1 MISVTIATAF
11 PLLREGLLRT
21 LQAERGVFV
30 KSIAS
35 DTDAVLNSCGPRPA
49 DVLLLHAE
57 LPGLGTADLL
67 RRMQQK
73 GCAEAVVLFGKWTP
87 ESATAAGRTGC
98 RGLLSESDDPDTFVR
113 AVHFVAQGDRFVSD
127 RCGEQ
132 LRELESRADPGAQ
145 GKVERLLT
153 PTELQILRAL
163 GDNRTS
169 REIAAR
175 MFISHRTVQKHRSNI
190 ARKLGLD
197 GSNALLA
204 FAVKHHA
211 RRR

>member
-1 MISVTIATAF
+1 MISVAIATAF

-21 LQAERGVFV
+21 LHADRDVLV
-30 KSIAS
+30 KFIAA
-35 DTDAVLNSCGPRPA
+35 DTDAVLDLCGARST
-49 DVLLLHAE
+49 DVMLLHAV
-57 LPGLGTADLL
+57 LPGLATADLL

-73 GCAEAVVLFGKWTP
+73 GCAEAIVLFGTWTP
-87 ESATAAGRTGC
+87 ESATAARRTGC
-98 RGLLSESDDPDTFVR
+98 HGLLGEDDDPDIFVR
-113 AVHFVAQGDRFVSD
+113 AVHFAAAGDRFVSD
-127 RCGEQ
+127 RVEEL
-132 LRELESRADPGAQ
+132 LRGMESRADAATQ
-145 GKVERLLT
+145 GRVERVLT

-163 GDNRTS
+163 GDNLTS

-175 MFISHRTVQKHRSNI
+175 MFISYRTVQKHRSNI

-204 FAVKHHA
+204 FAMKQHA